1 MSLVRRFTCSSLI
14 CLTSECRTSSPTA
27 RLFDTH
33 LFDNWMSNKWVSNSW
48 AVEQWSSDKKFSSN
62 WPVEHVTAQLFDRP
76 VVRQFSTK
84 CTVDQV
90 YCRTCGIFPIILL
103 EMAQK
108 KARRSINFPSL
119 AIHKVFIFFRFQEA
133 SGIIGSPGTGI
144 LCTLTVIWKKEIGYK
159 FKLPMLIFKMINK
172 GSSFSHA
179 R

>member
-1 MSLVRRFTCSSLI
+1 MSVEHLVQLLDCSTLTCSTI
-14 CLTSECRTSSPTA
+14 ECRTSECRIAEQSS
-27 RLFDTH
+27 
-33 LFDNWMSNKWVSNSW
+33 K
-48 AVEQWSSDKKFSSN
+48 WSSNKKFSSN

-119 AIHKVFIFFRFQEA
+119 AIHKVFIFFRFQVA

-144 LCTLTVIWKKEIGYK
+144 LCTLTVI
-159 FKLPMLIFKMINK
+159 
-172 GSSFSHA
+172 
-179 R
+179 